1 MKLYVKFTRAARVT
15 RYARKFN
22 LRRAIVFLRE
32 MYTEIQK
39 VAQKGLKCVLEPL
52 YNNLIRVLNMTL
64 NNYIDDILLEA
75 RNNNIGESE
84 KLSRHQIQLWIK
96 SYRAMLIKQ
105 KLDRKEPLDDMFT
118 QTIRMHVDKIENDP
132 GHYEYVGDQEL
143 PTLLNTKN
151 FTGLI
156 QVKDAY
162 GNIIQIGSETK
173 MKFQKY
179 RKYTCKDYIAYKKE
193 DRVYVEGDSNT
204 LEYIDV
210 KVIAEDPTES
220 KLCYDPSKD
229 EYPIPVYMW
238 PTIKDLIFSKDFY
251 TLSIQRS
258 DMTNN
263 TKDDNQN
270 NYNPNLYRNRRR

>member
-1 MKLYVKFTRAARVT
+1 
-15 RYARKFN
+15 
-22 LRRAIVFLRE
+22 
-32 MYTEIQK
+32 
-39 VAQKGLKCVLEPL
+39 
-52 YNNLIRVLNMTL
+52 
-64 NNYIDDILLEA
+64 
-75 RNNNIGESE
+75 
-84 KLSRHQIQLWIK
+84 
-96 SYRAMLIKQ
+96 
-105 KLDRKEPLDDMFT
+105 
-118 QTIRMHVDKIENDP
+118 MHVDKIENDP
-132 GHYEYVGDQEL
+132 GHYEYIGDQEL

-151 FTGLI
+151 FTGII

-179 RKYTCKDYIAYKKE
+179 RKYTCKDYIAYKKGN
-193 DRVYVEGDSNT
+193 RVYVEGDSNT

-258 DMTNN
+258 DVTND

>member
-1 MKLYVKFTRAARVT
+1 
-15 RYARKFN
+15 
-22 LRRAIVFLRE
+22 
-32 MYTEIQK
+32 
-39 VAQKGLKCVLEPL
+39 
-52 YNNLIRVLNMTL
+52 MTL
-64 NNYIDDILLEA
+64 NNFIDDILLEA
-75 RNNNIGESE
+75 RNNNIAESE
-84 KLSRHQIQLWIK
+84 KLSRHQIALWIK

-105 KLDRKEPLDDMFT
+105 KLDKKENLDDMFT

-132 GHYEYVGDQEL
+132 GHIEYVGDQEL
-143 PTLLNTKN
+143 PTLLNTKW

-156 QVKDAY
+156 SVKDAY
-162 GNIIQIGSETK
+162 GNIIQVGDETK

-179 RKYTCKDYIAYKKE
+179 RKYTCKDYIAYKKGN
-193 DRVYVEGDSNT
+193 RVYVEGDANS

-210 KVIAEDPTES
+210 DVIAEDPTES

-229 EYPIPVYMW
+229 EYPLPAYMW
-238 PTIKDLIFSKDFY
+238 PTVKDLIFSKDFY

-258 DMTNN
+258 DVTND